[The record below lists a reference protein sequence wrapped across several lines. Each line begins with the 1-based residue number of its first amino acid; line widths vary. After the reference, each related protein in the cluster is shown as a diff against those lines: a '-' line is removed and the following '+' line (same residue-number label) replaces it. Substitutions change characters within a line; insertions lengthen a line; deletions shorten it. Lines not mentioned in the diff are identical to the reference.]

1 MVVLFLSL
9 SLSSHCSLCITYYTV
24 LKVFASYTQSVL
36 LSLFLLLKE
45 TKTSQAW
52 GLTFDSIPWVLLYTL
67 RFPDKEILCES
78 RCLSLS
84 SLTVFFVVFSTTNL
98 LLCLCQECLPWE
110 PLLLTFV
117 YFFVFFGSEKGE
129 RNERHERG
137 ANSVKQ
143 KCFLLAIHCFDG
155 EKRCSCIERK
165 VEWKARRSSRVD
177 VRHVPSLLDSLSF
190 YSFPLSNNDEKRST
204 LLFDLYLSLLHHHQI
219 FALFLRGV
227 NVFPA
232 TGTSNLSFFLY
243 IKSSQQET
251 FDCMLW
257 CKEVARLPFFES
269 LRDVTPIKP
278 MVSPWEEAVE
288 GGPPWLVV
296 EAETAA
302 AEGTQG
308 VWGPAMPPKALT
320 PG

>member
-129 RNERHERG
+129 REMKDMREEQTVSNK
-137 ANSVKQ
+137 SV
-143 KCFLLAIHCFDG
+143 
-155 EKRCSCIERK
+155 
-165 VEWKARRSSRVD
+165 
-177 VRHVPSLLDSLSF
+177 SF
-190 YSFPLSNNDEKRST
+190 
-204 LLFDLYLSLLHHHQI
+204 
-219 FALFLRGV
+219 
-227 NVFPA
+227 
-232 TGTSNLSFFLY
+232 
-243 IKSSQQET
+243 
-251 FDCMLW
+251 
-257 CKEVARLPFFES
+257 LPFIA
-269 LRDVTPIKP
+269 LMGRRDV
-278 MVSPWEEAVE
+278 
-288 GGPPWLVV
+288 LV
-296 EAETAA
+296 
-302 AEGTQG
+302 
-308 VWGPAMPPKALT
+308 
-320 PG
+320 